1 MPARPRAYAMPPTA
15 SVTVI
20 ALAISAMH
28 TRCCQLRLTLVLLV
42 LDCMCARAKPTSI
55 PTARASARCCP
66 FVPRY
71 WGASHASTTACSARD
86 STDSYSTDSA
96 TDTYTARGGV
106 SRHVGCG
113 CGGRSRWSRRRHDT
127 AGPGKADRRRPL
139 AVPAQ
144 RASARKL
151 APRAGRRGASKA
163 YNLSSLDCVLYVYIA
178 VGPLA
183 LMCYC

>member
-1 MPARPRAYAMPPTA
+1 MGPVP
-15 SVTVI
+15 SITV
-20 ALAISAMH
+20 
-28 TRCCQLRLTLVLLV
+28 RR
-42 LDCMCARAKPTSI
+42 
-55 PTARASARCCP
+55 
-66 FVPRY
+66 
-71 WGASHASTTACSARD
+71 GAVFAGVVAVAD
-86 STDSYSTDSA
+86 
-96 TDTYTARGGV
+96 ARGGVSERAERVELCPNVAASDECHVELKAKGDPALSVDAGAIHHVVLLRVGAALDVREIGEV

-144 RASARKL
+144 RASASKL

-183 LMCYC
+183 LIHSSRNLAAGIR